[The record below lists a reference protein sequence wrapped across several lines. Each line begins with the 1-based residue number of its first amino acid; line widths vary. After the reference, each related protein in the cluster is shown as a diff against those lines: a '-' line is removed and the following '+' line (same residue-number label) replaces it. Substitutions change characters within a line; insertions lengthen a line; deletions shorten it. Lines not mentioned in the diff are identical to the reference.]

1 MMTANTKSKFE
12 GLNVNFPSKIYPLDA
27 DKYDAMKEAMLDIL
41 PKTGPGM
48 TVPEIKERVG
58 PILDGPLFPGGATL
72 GWWIKAV
79 QLDLEARGV
88 ITREPVSPIRLY
100 AN

>member
-1 MMTANTKSKFE
+1 MSMMTANTKSKFE

-58 PILDGPLFPGGATL
+58 PILDGPCSRAARRSDGG
-72 GWWIKAV
+72 
-79 QLDLEARGV
+79 
-88 ITREPVSPIRLY
+88 SRLCNSISRL
-100 AN
+100 AAL